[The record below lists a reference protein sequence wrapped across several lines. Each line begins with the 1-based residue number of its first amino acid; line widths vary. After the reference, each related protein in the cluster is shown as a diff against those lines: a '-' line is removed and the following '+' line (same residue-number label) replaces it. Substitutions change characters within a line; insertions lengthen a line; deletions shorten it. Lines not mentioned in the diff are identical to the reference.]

1 MPDEIGIA
9 KLPILLVDDEPALL
23 RSVGITLR
31 CEGFEKIIA
40 LDDSRQVLP
49 QLEERAIGVVV
60 LDLTMPGLSGQ
71 DVLRQIRQAYPEV
84 PVIVMTGKNELET
97 AVQCMKDGAI
107 DYLVKPVDES
117 RLVSSVS
124 NALEIRRYQAEIHA
138 LRELALTESQT
149 RHEAFSGFLTQDR
162 QVLRIF
168 RYLEQI
174 AATGHP
180 VLVCGEGGT
189 GKELVA
195 RAVHRISGRTGPFVP
210 VDVAGGDDERFLE
223 DLFGHA
229 RGTLP
234 GTEPGRKGL
243 IAQAANGT
251 IFLDEIGN
259 LGQTAQVRLLRLLQ
273 DGIFRPTGGDQ
284 PVRSRARLV
293 AATGHGLDRDVHAG
307 RFRRDLYHQLEAYR
321 VDLPPLRAR
330 QADLALLVTRFVE
343 RAAGESGK
351 KVPRIPRELF
361 TLLGAY
367 PFPGNVRELES
378 MCRDAVARQKSG
390 ILSLRR
396 FKERIAQN
404 PSVAQPAA
412 EPSVN
417 ASIAR
422 ALEPL
427 QPLPTLKQ
435 AERALEDEAMRRA
448 GNNQG
453 IAASLIGM
461 TRAALN
467 RHLVNRGKRAGRG

>member
-210 VDVAGGDDERFLE
+210 VMCP
-223 DLFGHA
+223 A
-229 RGTLP
+229 RTSAS
-234 GTEPGRKGL
+234 K
-243 IAQAANGT
+243 AS
-251 IFLDEIGN
+251 
-259 LGQTAQVRLLRLLQ
+259 
-273 DGIFRPTGGDQ
+273 
-284 PVRSRARLV
+284 RS
-293 AATGHGLDRDVHAG
+293 
-307 RFRRDLYHQLEAYR
+307 
-321 VDLPPLRAR
+321 
-330 QADLALLVTRFVE
+330 
-343 RAAGESGK
+343 
-351 KVPRIPRELF
+351 
-361 TLLGAY
+361 
-367 PFPGNVRELES
+367 N
-378 MCRDAVARQKSG
+378 VARAWPPKTR
-390 ILSLRR
+390 LR
-396 FKERIAQN
+396 
-404 PSVAQPAA
+404 
-412 EPSVN
+412 
-417 ASIAR
+417 
-422 ALEPL
+422 
-427 QPLPTLKQ
+427 
-435 AERALEDEAMRRA
+435 
-448 GNNQG
+448 G
-453 IAASLIGM
+453 
-461 TRAALN
+461 
-467 RHLVNRGKRAGRG
+467 